1 MHQSVEDF
9 RSQGVKCASSTNPQ
23 GERQLGV
30 DTYGHAEDALV
41 SLVSGHFDVFLNENK
56 TKREERMEKGKKL
69 DGRRSFK

>member
-9 RSQGVKCASSTNPQ
+9 RSQGVKCASSTNSHD
-23 GERQLGV
+23 EQLLDGV
-30 DTYGHAEDALV
+30 TYGHAEDALV
-41 SLVSGHFDVFLNENK
+41 SLVSGHFDVFLNGNK